1 MNVDIK
7 LDNVTSDGNASYEV
21 LHIHV
26 NEGDHITHDDVV
38 MVVEGDKAVIDI
50 TPKVEGIIR
59 EVIVTPGQVVAEGDI
74 YLRIEPLSVDVV
86 DDAYRLVSEG
96 GATPETNSGEEKNYD
111 VVVIGSGPGGYT
123 AAFRAADLGLR
134 VALIERYPS
143 LGGVCLNVGCIP
155 SKSLLHIS
163 TVINEANDV
172 RKFGVEF
179 EAPKIDLEKIRSWKG
194 SVLTGLTDGIRS
206 LADLRKIDVLHG
218 NATFLNSNKLLVE
231 NEKNEPSVVAFDNA
245 IIAAGSRANK
255 VNHLPVDPRII
266 DSADALEIAD
276 IPKRLLVIGG
286 GIIGLE
292 MATVYESLGSQ
303 VTVAA
308 KYDQLIPECDADI
321 IKPLYE
327 RCCERFEI
335 LLETIVTKL
344 EAEPDRLV
352 AHFEGHDDVPK
363 KQYFDKALVAIGRHP
378 NGHNLNADLAG
389 VYVNESGFIPVDKY
403 QRTNVSNVFA
413 IGDIAGKPML
423 AHKAIAEGKVAAE
436 VIAGLHSRFDATV
449 VPSVAYT
456 DPEVAWLGLTEKE
469 AKRKGV
475 RYGVGTFPW
484 AASGRALSLGR
495 AEGKTKILF
504 DLVTDEIIGAGI
516 VGVSAGDLISELALA
531 IENKIKAKD
540 LSLTIHP
547 HPTLSETVAFA
558 TEVYESTIT
567 DLFIGGSIAN
577 KARD

>member
-7 LDNVTSDGNASYEV
+7 LDNVTSDENASYEV

-50 TPKVEGIIR
+50 TPKAEGIIR

-74 YLRIEPLSVDVV
+74 YLRIEPVDVAG
-86 DDAYRLVSEG
+86 DAYRLVSED
-96 GATPETNSGEEKNYD
+96 GAQSTDNSGEQKNYD

-123 AAFRAADLGLR
+123 AAFRAADLGLS

-179 EAPKIDLEKIRSWKG
+179 EAPNINLEKIRSWKS

-206 LADLRKIDVLHG
+206 LAYLRKIDVIHG
-218 NATFLNSNKLLVE
+218 NATFLNSNQLLVQ
-231 NEKNEPSVVAFDNA
+231 NEKSEPSVVAFDSA

-255 VNHLPVDPRII
+255 IDHLPMDSRII
-266 DSADALEIAD
+266 DSAEALAIDD
-276 IPKRLLVIGG
+276 IPQRLLVIGG

-321 IKPLYE
+321 VQPLYE
-327 RCCERFEI
+327 HCCERFEVF
-335 LLETIVTKL
+335 LETIVTKVD
-344 EAEPDRLV
+344 AQPDKLV
-352 AHFEGHDDVPK
+352 AHFEGHESVPK
-363 KQYFDKALVAIGRHP
+363 KQCFDKVLVAIGRYP
-378 NGHNLNADLAG
+378 NGHNLNAELAG
-389 VYVNESGFIPVDKY
+389 VYVNESGFIPVDQY

-413 IGDIAGKPML
+413 VGDIAGKPML
-423 AHKAIAEGKVAAE
+423 AHKAIAEGKIAAE

-449 VPSVAYT
+449 IPSVAYT
-456 DPEVAWLGLTEKE
+456 DPEVAWLGLTEKQ

-475 RYGVGTFPW
+475 CYGVGTFPW

-516 VGVSAGDLISELALA
+516 VGTSAGDLISEIALA
-531 IENKIKAKD
+531 MENKIKAKE
-540 LSLTIHP
+540 LSSTIHP

-558 TEVYESTIT
+558 AEVYESTIT
-567 DLFIGGSIAN
+567 DLFIGGVKAN
-577 KARD
+577 KTQAL